1 MGGVSIQEVLLPQD
15 GQVIWDLLVY
25 GLLFL
30 SLIAV
35 FMLSAGS
42 MGDTVMIAAVVMF
55 CVLDKTYAWG
65 YIDKP
70 STVVE
75 GLTPTDC
82 TLFPTACDRYL
93 RVQSHLTHLGTYMM
107 RVLMFALPLVITGQ
121 TRIGK
126 ARVIAG
132 IIAVYA
138 GIYSAARWYFQQRDA
153 GGSVFGAMID
163 WWEPQN
169 IFQNSLFILAIG
181 ELTYRRYRHRLGSV
195 DGHTQVPIGSVTS
208 RDNIEIEV
216 TERGDMWP

>member
-1 MGGVSIQEVLLPQD
+1 MGGISIQEVLLPQD
-15 GQVIWDLLVY
+15 GQLLWDLAVY

-42 MGDTVMIAAVVMF
+42 MADTLMISGVVMI

-70 STVVE
+70 STVYE
-75 GLTPTDC
+75 GMPTDC
-82 TLFPTACDRYL
+82 TLFPTACERYL

-121 TRIGK
+121 TRVGK

-138 GIYSAARWYFQQRDA
+138 GVYSAARWFFQQRDA

-163 WWEPQN
+163 WWEPQH
-169 IFQNSLFILAIG
+169 IFQSSLFILTLG
-181 ELTYRRYRHRLGSV
+181 ELTYRRYRQRSI
-195 DGHTQVPIGSVTS
+195 DWHTEVPIGSVPS

-216 TERGDMWP
+216 T